1 MKDLAIDDHFVSLE
15 KTPLSAKL
23 SAKIQDSSP
32 CFNIDFTRLGSA
44 PPYRKSNLLPELSNV
59 TPRSVR
65 LQEKKLERKKSSL
78 SYNDVKDGGKDKNIT
93 SNKRDHTTKSNNR
106 RLNHLGKPDMDSK
119 FNKDNNDIKSN
130 VLKERTGHHSTE
142 HVITPRRVS
151 KAVLARQSFNS
162 KDALLTCKNEQ
173 RCSGAYDKLKIAG
186 IAITKSKMLPN
197 DQKSEKNGMYSN
209 EFHKEV
215 EEQKN
220 SFSILKHL
228 SKPDFYYRKRN
239 SNLSTNKNTRAL
251 NYVGHTIKRAE
262 LFHRGYHK
270 FENDNEVN
278 TLDEYCRLEDQRYYI
293 EAQNIKKFLFQRWL
307 SNIEG
312 HLDELETTVSSSSE
326 TNKSSSEFNE
336 EDEYHLGSS

>member
-1 MKDLAIDDHFVSLE
+1 MKDLAIDDHFVSLD
-15 KTPLSAKL
+15 KTPM

-32 CFNIDFTRLGSA
+32 CFNIDFIRLGSA

-78 SYNDVKDGGKDKNIT
+78 SYNDVKDGDKDKNTT
-93 SNKRDHTTKSNNR
+93 SNKKHHITKNNSR

-119 FNKDNNDIKSN
+119 FNKDNNNNNTKNS

-142 HVITPRRVS
+142 HVLTPRRVG

-162 KDALLTCKNEQ
+162 RDALLICKNEQ

-197 DQKSEKNGMYSN
+197 GQKSEKSGTYPN
-209 EFHKEV
+209 EFPKTV
-215 EEQKN
+215 EKQKSN
-220 SFSILKHL
+220 SILKYP
-228 SKPDFYYRKRN
+228 SRPDFYYRKRN
-239 SNLSTNKNTRAL
+239 SNLSNNQNTRTL

-262 LFHRGYHK
+262 LFHRGCHK
-270 FENDNEVN
+270 FENDTEVN

-312 HLDELETTVSSSSE
+312 HLDELQTTGSSSSE
-326 TNKSSSEFNE
+326 TNKSSSELNE